1 MACFFCVAAGV
12 LVATGIAGAAVD
24 AVASALEAV
33 ASRGDVRKT
42 DETSTQVRYEMS
54 VPAAVAGAGLPP
66 QAHVPVVVTV
76 YPRHQRVR
84 VQVLTHDVDRRQA
97 EAVQDVVVR
106 ALGATVVHRSDAH
119 EHDVVHH
126 AQETL
131 GRAAASEG
139 VVAEPPTAA
148 ERWER

>member
-1 MACFFCVAAGV
+1 MACFFCVAAGA
-12 LVATGIAGAAVD
+12 LVATGVAGAAVD
-24 AVASALEAV
+24 AVASALQAV
-33 ASRGDVRKT
+33 ASRGEVRRT
-42 DETSTQVRYEMS
+42 DQTASQVRYEMS
-54 VPAAVAGAGLPP
+54 VPAAAAGAGLP
-66 QAHVPVVVTV
+66 AGTDVPVVVTV

-106 ALGATVVHRSDAH
+106 ALGATVVHRSDVH

-126 AQETL
+126 AQEAL
-131 GRAAASEG
+131 GGASS
-139 VVAEPPTAA
+139 VAGAVAQPRPQA